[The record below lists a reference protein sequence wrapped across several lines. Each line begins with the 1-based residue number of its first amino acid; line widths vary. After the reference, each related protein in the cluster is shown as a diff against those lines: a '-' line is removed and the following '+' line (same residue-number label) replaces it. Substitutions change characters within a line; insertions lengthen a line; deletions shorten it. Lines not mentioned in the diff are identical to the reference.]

1 MIILELSAGQ
11 GPAECCVAVALALKR
26 LLSEAGANGVAV
38 QVVEKMPGPV
48 SGSLQSVSMTL
59 EGAHAAVLAKAWEGG
74 LQWVCPSRLRPN
86 HGRKNWFFAGA
97 IYELPA
103 AISAD
108 GIRIETMRAAGAGGQ
123 HVNKTESAVRA
134 THIASGISVRV
145 ESERSQ
151 HANRR
156 LALALLTRKL
166 ERQAAEHK
174 GELKARRR
182 LFHHRVE
189 RGNAG
194 RVFVG
199 ERFEPRL

>member
-1 MIILELSAGQ
+1 VLLMIILELSAGQ

-108 GIRIETMRAAGAGGQ
+108 GIRIETMRAMPFQRTPAGGML
-123 HVNKTESAVRA
+123 NSTELKEILATIKAVVIDESFEEFQLEAEQVRAVAVRPQ
-134 THIASGISVRV
+134 
-145 ESERSQ
+145 ERGE
-151 HANRR
+151 RR
-156 LALALLTRKL
+156 LGGGGA
-166 ERQAAEHK
+166 
-174 GELKARRR
+174 
-182 LFHHRVE
+182 
-189 RGNAG
+189 
-194 RVFVG
+194 
-199 ERFEPRL
+199 